1 MFKRSVLL
9 TISSILM
16 MIVAGILI
24 IGVIIT
30 IFAHGLMSFRIPGS
44 AGDLI
49 SGFLKSAAGDIVM
62 IVLLLGAGIA
72 GVASKNKNVL
82 WPFAIANITYMII
95 MYILD
100 PPETLS
106 IMKALPDFG
115 LQILYIIGV
124 ALSKEK

>member
-24 IGVIIT
+24 IGIIIT

-82 WPFAIANITYMII
+82 WPFAIANITYMRI

-124 ALSKEK
+124 ALSKDQ

>member
-82 WPFAIANITYMII
+82 WPFAIAKLTYMII

>member
-30 IFAHGLMSFRIPGS
+30 IIAHGLMSFRIPGS

-72 GVASKNKNVL
+72 GVSSRNKNVL

-95 MYILD
+95 MYIFD
-100 PPETLS
+100 MPETLNVLD
-106 IMKALPDFG
+106 MLPDFG
-115 LQILYIIGV
+115 LQILYIVGV
-124 ALSKEK
+124 ALSKEQ